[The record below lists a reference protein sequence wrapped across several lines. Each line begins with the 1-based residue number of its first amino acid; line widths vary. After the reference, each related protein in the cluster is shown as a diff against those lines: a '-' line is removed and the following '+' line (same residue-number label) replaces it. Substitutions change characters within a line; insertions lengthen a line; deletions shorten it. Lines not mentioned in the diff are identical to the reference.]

1 MNEVDSVIVSFSKN
15 PDDPEKDLLVVGRKH
30 LGVPTPEI
38 INAVQG
44 EDARRIY
51 ETLVE
56 KNGGD

>member
-30 LGVPTPEI
+30 PGVPTPEI

-51 ETLVE
+51 ELLVG
-56 KNGGD
+56 KNGGE

>member
-38 INAVQG
+38 VNAIQG

-56 KNGGD
+56 KNGGE